1 MGFRP
6 VNSRP
11 LFPSV
16 ASFAAVLNVAIAP
29 VETLASAAPPSPAE
43 PSVGGAEIKSRGAG
57 AAPLEP
63 LAARWHHRGEDP
75 LWSSAASTNSKVWRR
90 RMRRRAPTPPVN
102 FPPAGRCWH
111 TRSFS
116 RIYWFLRRVAGPA
129 MELLIETISS
139 ETASYVVTEAREGF
153 RNLREWLEQAAG
165 EPLPVPK
172 GAGDDRFT
180 RVGAWRVPGSV
191 PSKPVSAEPAPSSA
205 SGIFSMPPPSV
216 LPEPELQPAA
226 APPPPPPPAE
236 LGEFTRMFQ
245 AARPASPPPTPQA
258 SPSPAAAQPGAF
270 TQMFHSQAP
279 ASAPPALPVTPFP
292 KPAVEE
298 SGEFTRFFQSPLSS
312 KPMEVNPPP
321 SAPVPPP
328 APAAPPPGEYT
339 RLFQTPA
346 PPSAPVSGR
355 GATQVFV
362 TPSAAPPPETLMQQG
377 PSDFTRIIQAG
388 ASPSFEARPVEP
400 APAAAGQARVS
411 RLAHR
416 PDCESGDAGGYTGP
430 GPRLETPLT

>member
-1 MGFRP
+1 LNLWLHGGTIGEKIPMVIGGKYELKGLAAEDAEARTY
-6 VNSRP
+6 
-11 LFPSV
+11 V
-16 ASFAAVLNVAIAP
+16 ASELSTGRAVLAHEVLQP
-29 VETLASAAPPSPAE
+29 DL
-43 PSVGGAEIKSRGAG
+43 
-57 AAPLEP
+57 LP
-63 LAARWHHRGEDP
+63 LAARCRPGQ
-75 LWSSAASTNSKVWRR
+75 
-90 RMRRRAPTPPVN
+90 
-102 FPPAGRCWH
+102 G
-111 TRSFS
+111 
-116 RIYWFLRRVAGPA
+116 
-129 MELLIETISS
+129 LLIETVRG

-180 RVGAWRVPGSV
+180 RVGAWRVPGSA

-205 SGIFSMPPPSV
+205 SGIFSMPPPTV
-216 LPEPELQPAA
+216 LPEAEPGPAA
-226 APPPPPPPAE
+226 AAPPPPPPPPAE

-245 AARPASPPPTPQA
+245 AARPASPPPTLPATPQG

-270 TQMFHSQAP
+270 TQMFHSQTP
-279 ASAPPALPVTPFP
+279 ASAPAPSPVTPFP
-292 KPAVEE
+292 KPAAEE
-298 SGEFTRFFQSPLSS
+298 AGEFTRFFQSPLSS

-321 SAPVPPP
+321 SAPAPPP
-328 APAAPPPGEYT
+328 APVAPPPGEYT

-377 PSDFTRIIQAG
+377 PSDFTRIIQAS

-400 APAAAGQARVS
+400 ARPPKAKPGFPVWLIVLIAS
-411 RLAHR
+411 LAMLAIILVLVLVLRHR
-416 PDCESGDAGGYTGP
+416 
-430 GPRLETPLT
+430 